1 MDCSEQQPVLISI
14 FSSSIF
20 KIVVIFTAL
29 FLCSNYALATDTISS
44 VSSSIKGSVSTT
56 GQIVNDICIISG
68 ISFVITS
75 FYKFHSH
82 NKNPQQ
88 VPLASALILL
98 VIGAVLLVFP
108 FILQGTITAAFG
120 FSGHQTTTNS
130 TDTNNIIMGQPI

>member
-29 FLCSNYALATDTISS
+29 FLCSNYALADSNTINT
-44 VSSSIKGSVSTT
+44 VATAVKGSASTT
-56 GQIVNDICIISG
+56 GLIVNAFCIISG
-68 ISFVITS
+68 ICFVIVS
-75 FYKFHSH
+75 FFKFHSH

-88 VPLASALILL
+88 VPLVSALILL
-98 VIGAVLLVFP
+98 VIGSVLLAFP

-120 FSGHQTTTNS
+120 SVKVEGTSSS
-130 TDTNNIIMGQPI
+130 TDTDSIITGH